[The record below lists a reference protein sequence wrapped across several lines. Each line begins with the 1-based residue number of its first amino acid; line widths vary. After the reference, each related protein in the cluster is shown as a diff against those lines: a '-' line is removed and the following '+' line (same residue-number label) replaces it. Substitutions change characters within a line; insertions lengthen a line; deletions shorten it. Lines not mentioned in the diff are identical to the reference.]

1 MELEKHM
8 ISRLKQLQGPP
19 FTTKIEGMIKDHQMS
34 DDNNKQFDEYLAQ
47 VGSI

>member
-19 FTTKIEGMIKDHQMS
+19 FTTKIEGMIKDHQVRGG
-34 DDNNKQFDEYLAQ
+34 
-47 VGSI
+47 VG